1 MLYCGSML
9 PLVFGDQKNFM
20 IVPSETDKGK
30 SYRIYLDRNGSLRCN
45 CPDNI
50 FRSKK
55 MCKHIEKHIG
65 GTNET

>member
-20 IVPSETDKGK
+20 IVPSETDKEK
-30 SYRIYLDRNGSLRCN
+30 KYRIYLDRHGILHCG
-45 CPDNI
+45 CPDNLL
-50 FRSKK
+50 RHNY
-55 MCKHIEKHIG
+55 CKHLKKHIG